1 MPGMPSPASPSPGP
15 VPAAAAGSTPAVAG
29 GNWRALPVLRVFAQ
43 WGADTSLRIVALVA
57 LALAVAWVVVNA
69 RPWAMDPMAFIL
81 DTSNYYAAGER
92 LNAGHSL
99 YAYGPGDRHVLALL
113 FGLPSPYL
121 YPPLMGVLWRPVAAF
136 LPFEPV
142 IIAWWAAGM
151 VSLLGFLVWLL
162 WRGGRATAAGCLV
175 LIVPLAITAWSGNV
189 GSFITV
195 AIVGAWLLIQR
206 GHDRAAG
213 AIIGFTS
220 VLKLSPVFLGWWLLV
235 TRRWNAL
242 AAATAVGLASLAV
255 SVAGAGLAAHVEF
268 FHVGDAAARG
278 GGIQA
283 SLVGILSAVGVST
296 DLLPLVAPTVSVVG
310 VAAVWMLRRHERAA
324 WAVAI
329 ATGVFASPIF
339 NLTNVTV
346 LLAAFVAFDGR
357 LLRSSGLRAAAHT

>member
-1 MPGMPSPASPSPGP
+1 VVP
-15 VPAAAAGSTPAVAG
+15 VG
-29 GNWRALPVLRVFAQ
+29 GWRALPVLRVFAT
-43 WGADTSLRIVALVA
+43 WGADMSLRIVALVA

-92 LNAGHSL
+92 LNVGHSL

-151 VSLLGFLVWLL
+151 TSLLGFLVWLL
-162 WRGGRATAAGCLV
+162 WRGGRATATGCLV
-175 LIVPLAITAWSGNV
+175 LLVPLAITAWSGNV
-189 GSFITV
+189 GTFITI
-195 AIVGAWLLIQR
+195 AIVGAWLLLRR

-242 AAATAVGLASLAV
+242 AAGIAVGLASLAV

-268 FHVGDAAARG
+268 LRVGDAAARG
-278 GGIQA
+278 GGIQG
-283 SLVGILSAVGVST
+283 SIVGILSALGTPPDV
-296 DLLPLVAPTVSVVG
+296 LALVAPIVSVLGLVTIW
-310 VAAVWMLRRHERAA
+310 ALRRHERAA
-324 WAVAI
+324 WVVAI
-329 ATGVFASPIF
+329 AAGVFASPIF

-357 LLRSSGLRAAAHT
+357 LLDSSGLRAAGRT

>member
-1 MPGMPSPASPSPGP
+1 MRGMPPSAPPSANPP
-15 VPAAAAGSTPAVAG
+15 VPIGPTAALPADR
-29 GNWRALPVLRVFAQ
+29 WRTLPVLRVLST
-43 WGADTSLRIVALVA
+43 WGADLTLRIVAIVA
-57 LALAVAWVVVNA
+57 LVLAVAWVVINA

-99 YAYGPGDRHVLALL
+99 YAYGPGDRHVLSLL

-121 YPPLMGVLWRPVAAF
+121 YPPLIGVLWRPVAAF

-151 VSLLGFLVWLL
+151 ASLLGFLVWLL
-162 WRGGRATAAGCLV
+162 WRGGRTTAAGCLI
-175 LIVPLAITAWSGNV
+175 LLVPLAITAWSGNV
-189 GSFITV
+189 SSFI
-195 AIVGAWLLIQR
+195 AIGIVGAWLLLQR

-213 AIIGFTS
+213 AIIGFTT

-235 TRRWNAL
+235 TKRWNAL
-242 AAATAVGLASLAV
+242 AVGIAVGLASLAV
-255 SVAGAGLAAHVEF
+255 SVAGAGFAAHLDF
-268 FHVGDAAARG
+268 LHVGDAAARG
-278 GGIQA
+278 GGIQG
-283 SLVGILSAVGVST
+283 SIVGILSSMGTPPDV
-296 DLLPLVAPTVSVVG
+296 LPFVAPVVSVVG
-310 VAAVWMLRRHERAA
+310 IAAVWALRTHERAA

-329 ATGVFASPIF
+329 ATGAFASPIF

-357 LLRSSGLRAAAHT
+357 LAGTHELPTAPART

>member
-1 MPGMPSPASPSPGP
+1 MPDMSPTATPS
-15 VPAAAAGSTPAVAG
+15 VTPAVPAG
-29 GNWRALPVLRVFAQ
+29 PKPALPAGRWRMLPVLRVFAM
-43 WGADTSLRIVALVA
+43 WGPDRSLRIVAIVA

-69 RPWAMDPMAFIL
+69 RPWALDPMTFIL

-99 YAYGPGDRHVLALL
+99 YAYGPGDRQVLALL

-142 IIAWWAAGM
+142 IVAWWAAGM
-151 VSLLGFLVWLL
+151 MALLGFLVWIL
-162 WRGGRATAAGCLV
+162 WRGGRATAAGCLILV
-175 LIVPLAITAWSGNV
+175 VPLAITAWSGNV

-195 AIVGAWLLIQR
+195 AIVGAWLLLQR

-242 AAATAVGLASLAV
+242 AAAIAVGLASLAV
-255 SVAGAGLAAHVEF
+255 SVAGAGIAAHIEF
-268 FHVGDAAARG
+268 LHVGDAAARG

-283 SLVGILSAVGVST
+283 SIVGILSSMGTSPDV
-296 DLLPLVAPTVSVVG
+296 LPLVAPVVSVLGIV
-310 VAAVWMLRRHERAA
+310 AVWALRRHERAA

-357 LLRSSGLRAAAHT
+357 LTAPSNLRPAPSLP

>member
-1 MPGMPSPASPSPGP
+1 MPGMPPTVSPGP
-15 VPAAAAGSTPAVAG
+15 APPATAGSSPVAPG
-29 GNWRALPVLRVFAQ
+29 TDWRTLPVLRVFAA
-43 WGADTSLRIVALVA
+43 WGGDLSLRIVALVA
-57 LALAVAWVVVNA
+57 LVLAVAWVVVNA

-151 VSLLGFLVWLL
+151 ASLLGFLAWLL
-162 WRGGRATAAGCLV
+162 WRGGRVTAAGCLV
-175 LIVPLAITAWSGNV
+175 LLVPLAITAWSGNV
-189 GSFITV
+189 GSFLTI
-195 AIVGAWLLIQR
+195 AIVGAWLLLQR

-242 AAATAVGLASLAV
+242 AAGVAVGLASLAV

-268 FHVGDAAARG
+268 LHVGDAAARG

-283 SLVGILSAVGVST
+283 SIVGILSALGIPP
-296 DLLPLVAPTVSVVG
+296 DALALVAPIVSVLG
-310 VAAVWMLRRHERAA
+310 IATVWALRRHERAA

-357 LLRSSGLRAAAHT
+357 LAGSRELRSAPATP

>member
-1 MPGMPSPASPSPGP
+1 MPGMPPTASPNPA
-15 VPAAAAGSTPAVAG
+15 PAASAGSTPTVTG
-29 GNWRALPVLRVFAQ
+29 GNWRTVPGLRVFAA
-43 WGADTSLRIVALVA
+43 WGADTSLRVAALVA
-57 LALAVAWVVVNA
+57 LALAVVWVVVNA

-81 DTSNYYAAGER
+81 DTSNYYAAAER

-99 YAYGPGDRHVLALL
+99 YAYSPGDRHVLALL

-151 VSLLGFLVWLL
+151 ASLLGFLVWLV

-175 LIVPLAITAWSGNV
+175 LLVPLAITAWSGNV
-189 GSFITV
+189 GSFITI
-195 AIVGAWLLIQR
+195 AIVGAWLLLQR
-206 GHDRAAG
+206 GHERTAG
-213 AIIGFTS
+213 AIIGFTT
-220 VLKLSPVFLGWWLLV
+220 VLKLSPVFLGWWLLA

-242 AAATAVGLASLAV
+242 AAAIAVGFASLAV
-255 SVAGAGLAAHVEF
+255 SVAGAGLAAHVDF
-268 FHVGDAAARG
+268 LRVGDAAARG
-278 GGIQA
+278 GGIQG
-283 SLVGILSAVGVST
+283 SIVGILSAFGTSSDV
-296 DLLPLVAPTVSVVG
+296 LALVAPVVSVVG
-310 VAAVWMLRRHERAA
+310 MAAVWRLRDHERAA

-357 LLRSSGLRAAAHT
+357 LTARGEPQTAPVPS